1 MGEKRVAIITDSIAC
16 LTRELVEQYG
26 IEIIPVNFYTEG
38 RIYRDWIDVTPSEA
52 YELFLRDPESF
63 KTSAVSLGDCLNA
76 YRKISKENSDIIC
89 ITLSSKMS
97 AVYDVFRAAAEQ
109 FREELPQVSI
119 EVLDSRTVAA
129 AEGLIALAAA
139 RAAEEG
145 KSLAEV
151 FRAAQK
157 VRDKVRIIAFMDT
170 VHYVYRSGRIPK
182 AAAKAG
188 SMLKIRPLFTFSSG
202 APRFVGTVR
211 NKYSG
216 LERLL
221 KVMREKVGQSAVHV
235 VVMHVYA
242 HDEAERLKERVSS
255 EFNCT
260 EVWLTE
266 FSPLMGYACGTGTV
280 GLAFYPED

>member
-1 MGEKRVAIITDSIAC
+1 MGKKRVAIVTDSIAC
-16 LTRELVEQYG
+16 LTRELIEQYG
-26 IEIIPVNFYTEG
+26 IEIIPVNFYAEG

-63 KTSAVSLGDCLNA
+63 KTSAVSPGDCLNA
-76 YRKISKENSDIIC
+76 YRRTSEETSEIVC
-89 ITLSSKMS
+89 VTLSSKVS
-97 AVYDVFRAAAEQ
+97 AVYDVVRAAAEQ
-109 FREELPQVSI
+109 FSEECPQVSI
-119 EVLDSRTVAA
+119 EVLDSKTVAA
-129 AEGLIALAAA
+129 AEGLITLAAA
-139 RAAEEG
+139 RAAAEG

-151 FRAAQK
+151 FRAARE
-157 VRDKVRIIAFMDT
+157 VRDKVRVIAFMDT
-170 VHYVYRSGRIPK
+170 VQHVYRSGRIPK

-211 NKYSG
+211 NKHRG

-221 KVMREKVGQSAVHV
+221 KAMREEVGQNPVHV

-242 HDEAERLKERVSS
+242 SDEAERLKERVSC
-255 EFNCT
+255 EFDCT

-266 FSPLMGYACGTGTV
+266 FSPLMGYACGTGTL
-280 GLAFYPED
+280 GLAFYKE